1 MASTASAWK
10 IGFFG
15 KGYGR
20 TFRTEQESLD
30 SAGEGRVDSKEPSI
44 SEDFAKRMV
53 PFYAQCLIE
62 VEFPALEFCAPVSLT
77 IPLLQNSV
85 QGRLSTPQL
94 RLAYSTLV
102 RSACVSAYE
111 YDGLPDETYS
121 LAWYCVQLI
130 LDKLRDLTS
139 PAAHDVKGKGKAA
152 RDDVKVEDRSVER
165 IHRLRLVLISM
176 VSSLP
181 LLLMSR
187 VLEEIRIII
196 LTQPADSDE
205 ESAAGRRRKELV
217 EALFAEF
224 LEGVGDREKEAAIR
238 WWYQHRPMLI
248 SGREEEKGEE
258 EGTGT
263 VVGSWMKGVKK
274 DLKDAVNEELGRSD
288 AARDQGVVSRL

>member
-1 MASTASAWK
+1 MNWCT
-10 IGFFG
+10 
-15 KGYGR
+15 
-20 TFRTEQESLD
+20 
-30 SAGEGRVDSKEPSI
+30 RVPH
-44 SEDFAKRMV
+44 
-53 PFYAQCLIE
+53 
-62 VEFPALEFCAPVSLT
+62 

-94 RLAYSTLV
+94 RLAYSALV

-111 YDGLPDETYS
+111 FDGLPDETYS

-139 PAAHDVKGKGKAA
+139 PAVHDVKGKGKAA
-152 RDDVKVEDRSVER
+152 RGRDDVEVEDRSVER
-165 IHRLRLVLISM
+165 VHRLHLVLISM

-187 VLEEIRIII
+187 VLEEICII
-196 LTQPADSDE
+196 LLTTAAAQPADFDE

-238 WWYQHRPMLI
+238 WWYQHRSMLI
-248 SGREEEKGEE
+248 SGREEEKKGE
-258 EGTGT
+258 GKGT
-263 VVGSWMKGVKK
+263 VVGSWIKGVKK

>member
-1 MASTASAWK
+1 M
-10 IGFFG
+10 
-15 KGYGR
+15 
-20 TFRTEQESLD
+20 
-30 SAGEGRVDSKEPSI
+30 
-44 SEDFAKRMV
+44 
-53 PFYAQCLIE
+53 
-62 VEFPALEFCAPVSLT
+62 
-77 IPLLQNSV
+77 
-85 QGRLSTPQL
+85 
-94 RLAYSTLV
+94 V

-111 YDGLPDETYS
+111 FDGLPDETYS

-152 RDDVKVEDRSVER
+152 RDDVEVEERSVER
-165 IHRLRLVLISM
+165 VHRLRLVLISM

-187 VLEEIRIII
+187 VLEEIRIT
-196 LTQPADSDE
+196 LTAQPDSE
-205 ESAAGRRRKELV
+205 ESAGRRKELV

-248 SGREEEKGEE
+248 SATREEEKKGE
-258 EGTGT
+258 GKGT
-263 VVGSWMKGVKK
+263 VVGSWIKGVKK
-274 DLKDAVNEELGRSD
+274 DLKDAVNEELGRESQSD

>member
-1 MASTASAWK
+1 M
-10 IGFFG
+10 
-15 KGYGR
+15 
-20 TFRTEQESLD
+20 
-30 SAGEGRVDSKEPSI
+30 
-44 SEDFAKRMV
+44 
-53 PFYAQCLIE
+53 
-62 VEFPALEFCAPVSLT
+62 
-77 IPLLQNSV
+77 LQNSV
-85 QGRLSTPQL
+85 DGRLSTPQL
-94 RLAYSTLV
+94 RLAYSALV

-111 YDGLPDETYS
+111 FDGLSDETYA

-139 PAAHDVKGKGKAA
+139 PAAHDVKGKGKA
-152 RDDVKVEDRSVER
+152 REDDVEVEDRSVER
-165 IHRLRLVLISM
+165 VHRLRLVLISM

-187 VLEEIRIII
+187 VLEEIRIML
-196 LTQPADSDE
+196 LTTTSDAPQPADSDE
-205 ESAAGRRRKELV
+205 ENAAGPRRKELV

-248 SGREEEKGEE
+248 SGWEEEKEKE

-263 VVGSWMKGVKK
+263 VVGSWIKGVKK
-274 DLKDAVNEELGRSD
+274 DLKDAVNEELGRESQSD

>member
-1 MASTASAWK
+1 M
-10 IGFFG
+10 
-15 KGYGR
+15 
-20 TFRTEQESLD
+20 
-30 SAGEGRVDSKEPSI
+30 
-44 SEDFAKRMV
+44 KRCTCV
-53 PFYAQCLIE
+53 PH
-62 VEFPALEFCAPVSLT
+62 

-85 QGRLSTPQL
+85 EGRLSTPQL
-94 RLAYSTLV
+94 RLAYSALV

-111 YDGLPDETYS
+111 FDGLPDETYS

-139 PAAHDVKGKGKAA
+139 PAAHDVKGKGKA
-152 RDDVKVEDRSVER
+152 RGDDVKVEDRSVER
-165 IHRLRLVLISM
+165 VHRLRLVLISM

-187 VLEEIRIII
+187 VLEEIRIIL
-196 LTQPADSDE
+196 LTTTSDAPQPADSAE
-205 ESAAGRRRKELV
+205 ESAAEGRRRKELV
-217 EALFAEF
+217 EALFSEF

-248 SGREEEKGEE
+248 SGREEGKEKE

-263 VVGSWMKGVKK
+263 VVGSWIKGVKK
-274 DLKDAVNEELGRSD
+274 ELKDAVNEELGRESRSD